1 MILQKSFKYY
11 DLVEKTFISSII
23 IILPMLRTAVLLNI
37 LVDTMIYLFF
47 CLFYVFFCFL
57 KKDLE
62 LFV

>member
-47 CLFYVFFCFL
+47 QDTLMNGKF
-57 KKDLE
+57 K
-62 LFV
+62 